1 MTTTIPA
8 RWFYTGRNGKQPR
21 LIVMHCTVSP
31 EMGSGAEDVARY
43 FANLPATNKASAHKV
58 CDNDSIV
65 TCVPD
70 ESTAFA
76 AAGANND
83 GLHLELVG
91 QPTQT
96 REEWLDAFSTN
107 ELAVAQT
114 VVAEWSTKFGIPL
127 RWLTVAE
134 VADGVTRG
142 MCTHADVS
150 AAFPKVSTGHWDP
163 GPNFPKDVFPA
174 PIARPQ
180 LEDSVKYTYVKKP
193 SDPVVYVARHGE
205 PPIHV
210 GDASFGFDDAAAL
223 ASYQGDQV
231 VEPAPPVGPGV
242 ELIEDAKGVKRKV
255 LILNSVESQRWFGLS

>member
-1 MTTTIPA
+1 V
-8 RWFYTGRNGKQPR
+8 RQR
-21 LIVMHCTVSP
+21 LV
-31 EMGSGAEDVARY
+31 
-43 FANLPATNKASAHKV
+43 
-58 CDNDSIV
+58 V

-114 VVAEWSTKFGIPL
+114 VVAEWSAKYGIPL

-142 MCTHADVS
+142 CAPTLTCRRRSRRCRPA
-150 AAFPKVSTGHWDP
+150 TGIRARTSRKTCSP
-163 GPNFPKDVFPA
+163 RRSRA
-174 PIARPQ
+174 PTGGFRAIHLRQEAG
-180 LEDSVKYTYVKKP
+180 
-193 SDPVVYVARHGE
+193 DPVVYVARHGE